1 MLTPKIIQI
10 VFWLTSV
17 IFIVAGLVIMARS
30 YDVGFLIGLAMV
42 VLGPFLI
49 RVWCELMI
57 VIFKI
62 HESLQFIKKR
72 LT

>member
-42 VLGPFLI
+42 VLGP
-49 RVWCELMI
+49 
-57 VIFKI
+57 
-62 HESLQFIKKR
+62 
-72 LT
+72 